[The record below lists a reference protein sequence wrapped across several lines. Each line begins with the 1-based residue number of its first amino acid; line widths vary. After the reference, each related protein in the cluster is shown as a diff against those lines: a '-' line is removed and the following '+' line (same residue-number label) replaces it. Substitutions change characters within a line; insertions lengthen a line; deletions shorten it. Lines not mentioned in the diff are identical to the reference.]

1 MEPFNICLAGHIIR
15 IFPQYPYIKEYCRD
29 YICEGD
35 ARVAIS
41 TDEEDLRSEMQHAA
55 GQERFGVIP
64 HQEFSAPYLE
74 TLAVYRKIAD
84 YLTDFDTLLF
94 HGSAVAMDGEG
105 YLFTAKSGTGKST
118 HTRLWRQ
125 VFKDRAVMVN
135 DDKPLLRITDTGV
148 WVCGTPWDGKHR
160 LNSNISVPLKTI
172 CILTRGRENQI
183 SRITYQ
189 AALPML
195 IQQSYRPSDP
205 KKLAK
210 VLSLVDLV
218 GKYIKLYRLECNMN
232 PSAAETAYYGMTP
245 SSALNQQSAVL
256 QNRNQQ
262 KGT

>member
-125 VFKDRAVMVN
+125 VFKDRVVMVN

-148 WVCGTPWDGKHR
+148 LVYGTPWDGKHR
-160 LNSNISVPLKTI
+160 LNSNISVPLKAI
-172 CILTRGRENQI
+172 CILTRSRENQI
-183 SRITYQ
+183 RRITYRE
-189 AALPML
+189 ALPML

-205 KKLAK
+205 EKLAK
-210 VLSLVDLV
+210 ALSLVDRI
-218 GKYIKLYRLECNMN
+218 GNNIRLYRLDCNMD

-245 SSALNQQSAVL
+245 SSALNQQPAVL